1 MEANDM
7 AKYTFIGVLADN
19 VKCAV
24 CRVKDCPVK
33 YYPGRKVT
41 LWHESEKMT
50 IGCAK
55 NAAKKLSK
63 MQKNK
68 LP

>member
-1 MEANDM
+1 M
-7 AKYTFIGVLADN
+7 AKQYTFIGVLTDN

-55 NAAKKLSK
+55 DTAKKLSK
-63 MQKNK
+63 MQKTK

>member
-1 MEANDM
+1 MANY
-7 AKYTFIGVLADN
+7 KFIEVLADN

-33 YYPGRKVT
+33 YYPGRKVR
-41 LWHESEKMT
+41 LWHEGEKMT

-55 NAAKKLSK
+55 DIAKKLDKMSK
-63 MQKNK
+63 TK